1 MRCPFCQNKDTQVI
15 DSRAP
20 EEGSVI
26 RRRRRCPA
34 CGKRFTTFER
44 AQLMMPVIVKRGGV
58 RCEYNRQKLYA
69 SMALALRKRPVSPDK
84 IEDAV
89 DSIEQAMIL
98 TGEREIR
105 SSRLGDLVLEA
116 LQKLDTIAYVRFASV
131 YFNIN
136 DPQAFISM
144 IRKAVDPDA
153 TNAMDER
160 DA

>member
-58 RCEYNRQKLYA
+58 RVEYDRQKLYA
-69 SMALALRKRPVSPDK
+69 SMALALRKRHVSSEK

-105 SSRLGDLVLEA
+105 SSRLGDLVLDA
-116 LQKLDTIAYVRFASV
+116 LEKLDTIAYIRFASV

-144 IRKAVDPDA
+144 IRKAVDPENE
-153 TNAMDER
+153 TLEVPK
-160 DA
+160 